1 MNDSNTM
8 LVVSDRFANL
18 CSIDGVIAYSTLIG
32 HLLRKDRDLTQKRF
46 VITQG
51 LQPSQ
56 IKAQQDA
63 RHGTEISCPFHVP
76 ADRSLVHKA
85 QQHNVLITTPTH
97 ANDGMYKAKLL
108 FDERCAEMSDHV
120 TGTHVPGIL
129 LFEAGRQMMIAG
141 ATLHW
146 SSDIQEGSHF
156 FTFDEAKIRYYQFS
170 MPFEVDIHLELN
182 GTNAD
187 PRGIVVADMVVRFWQ
202 LGSRVCEMEC
212 RGRAYPTSW
221 FSRVETRKA
230 TSVAKETMLA
240 HTHAGAR
247 ERYGN
252 ADSFGIFAMA
262 SSQESAK

>member
-1 MNDSNTM
+1 MSGTKR
-8 LVVSDRFANL
+8 LLSYQA
-18 CSIDGVIAYSTLIG
+18 TLTG
-32 HLLRKDRDLTQKRF
+32 
-46 VITQG
+46 
-51 LQPSQ
+51 P
-56 IKAQQDA
+56 
-63 RHGTEISCPFHVP
+63 C
-76 ADRSLVHKA
+76 VHKA
-85 QQHNVLITTPTH
+85 QQHNVLITTPTY
-97 ANDGMYKAKLL
+97 ANDGKYKAKLL

-187 PRGIVVADMVVRFWQ
+187 PRGIVVADMVVRLWQ

-212 RGRAYPTSW
+212 RGRAYPASW

-247 ERYGN
+247 
-252 ADSFGIFAMA
+252 A
-262 SSQESAK
+262 SVSSSLPSLSVSPHPRGGKRKVRKR